1 MTTLLRKPILV
12 GSYKGKDL
20 REYFDKN
27 SRATGSVETDDL
39 SVPAAYIL
47 KSIDRKEYPRKLPQ
61 RIAYLVGENEWRVTD
76 IPMNAT
82 ITKLKTKGTLR

>member
-1 MTTLLRKPILV
+1 MTKLLRKPILV
-12 GSYKGKDL
+12 GNYSGKNM
-20 REYFDKN
+20 REYFKTN
-27 SRATGSVETDDL
+27 SWATGSVETDDL

-61 RIAYLVGENEWRVTD
+61 RIAYLVGENDWRVTD